1 MATWEY
7 KVVSLGTYPDPQD
20 VLNSLGQDRWE
31 LIAIATQDGE
41 PRAYLKREAIYAPS
55 SRAELKEVTSPIL
68 EPPPMIYVTVGVS
81 AKDDPGV
88 DGWEDTGVDVG
99 DDNVGLSFS
108 ISGEVRESSGEWVG
122 PEGSL
127 ENLALNPAI
136 GEELPSG
143 CLMAMI
149 GEQGTVE
156 LVSNSGFLP
165 TTERGRLYLAV
176 NDSSYE
182 HNDGEFSVAVTV
194 M

>member
-7 KVVSLGTYPDPQD
+7 KVVSLEAYHEPED
-20 VLNSLGQDRWE
+20 VLNNLGQDRWE

-41 PRAYLKREAIYAPS
+41 PLAYLKREAIYATS
-55 SRAELKEVTSPIL
+55 SRGEPKEVVSHIP
-68 EPPPMIYVTVGVS
+68 EVQPMVYVTVRVS
-81 AKDDPGV
+81 AKDDPAV
-88 DGWEDTGVDVG
+88 VGWVDTGVDVG

-108 ISGEVRESSGEWVG
+108 ISGDVRESSGEWIG
-122 PEGSL
+122 PEGRL

-136 GEELPSG
+136 GQDLPSG
-143 CLMAMI
+143 CLVAMV

-156 LVSNSGFLP
+156 LLDTSGFLP
-165 TTERGRLYLAV
+165 TTERGRLYLAI

-182 HNDGEFSVAVTV
+182 HNDGEYSVAVTV